1 MTAQKLWSDTM
12 SQVEETLGG
21 LRVIKAFCAEG
32 MMNERFDKINSE
44 YRSDIMRVNIRQ
56 QLAHPMSEFLG
67 TVMIVVV
74 LWFGGTLVLGES
86 PIISG
91 PTFIYYLV
99 ILYSILNPL
108 KEFSRAG
115 YNIPKGLA
123 SMDRI
128 DKILQAEVKIQEP
141 EKPVH
146 INSFEHEIEFR
157 HVSFA
162 YTDGKDDEGKPELH
176 WVLKDINLVIP
187 RVRLLPW

>member
-44 YRSDIMRVNIRQ
+44 YRNDIMRVNIRQ

-74 LWFGGTLVLGES
+74 LWFGGTLVLGQY

-123 SMDRI
+123 SMERI
-128 DKILQAEVKIQEP
+128 DKILKAEVKINDP
-141 EKPVH
+141 ENPVH
-146 INSFEHEIEFR
+146 IDNFEHE
-157 HVSFA
+157 V
-162 YTDGKDDEGKPELH
+162 
-176 WVLKDINLVIP
+176 DIL
-187 RVRLLPW
+187 